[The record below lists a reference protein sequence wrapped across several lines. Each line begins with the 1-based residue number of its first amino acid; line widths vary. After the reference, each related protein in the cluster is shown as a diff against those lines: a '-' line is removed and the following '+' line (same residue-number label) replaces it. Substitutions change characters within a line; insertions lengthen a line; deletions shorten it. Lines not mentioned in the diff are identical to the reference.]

1 MISLLKKF
9 LYTSPS
15 IILPYDHLTA
25 DNLDAFE
32 EQVTEIGKYYR
43 WGKLSELSPPD
54 KKKCTPGMAALVFE
68 NARKSVFLR
77 AIPWLE
83 EKKIPFTLGV
93 RTDCIGMNQLPWP
106 DEESLYQKFHAVE
119 VTEAD
124 RKRAWEDP
132 EWGESQRQNWRKLGP
147 LPLNEADPTFFFVT
161 WGQIFKIS
169 PQLMEVAM
177 YFNQS
182 PSHVDWLTTEKK
194 FIETQTNRTIHSAL
208 SPYPCGSEKTIISQ
222 AGISTVVAL
231 SEFGPIEKNAQ
242 KLVLPRFELISEGF
256 DKKSPGDSL

>member
-1 MISLLKKF
+1 
-9 LYTSPS
+9 
-15 IILPYDHLTA
+15 
-25 DNLDAFE
+25 
-32 EQVTEIGKYYR
+32 
-43 WGKLSELSPPD
+43 
-54 KKKCTPGMAALVFE
+54 MAALVFE

-106 DEESLYQKFHAVE
+106 DEESLYQKFHS
-119 VTEAD
+119 VTVSDAD
-124 RKRAWEDP
+124 RKRAWENP
-132 EWGESQRQNWRKLGP
+132 EWAESQRETWRKLGP
-147 LPLNEADPTFFFVT
+147 LPLNEADPTYFFVT

-182 PSHVDWLTTEKK
+182 PSHVDWLTAEKK
-194 FIETQTNRTIHSAL
+194 FIETQTNQKIYSAL
-208 SPYPCGSEKTIISQ
+208 SPYPCGLEKSKITQ

-231 SEFGPIEKNAQ
+231 SEFGSIEKNAQ
-242 KLVLPRFELISEGF
+242 KLVLPRFELISMKL
-256 DKKSPGDSL
+256 DKNSSGDS